1 MFVEIEIIQVKLK
14 CKNVFKYYVLYEF
27 VRLNKCFDVFQ
38 WLIVNS
44 ELFRNEGIIINV
56 NWNIIEEQREWFDL
70 NREYIEDNFEEKVIS
85 LEVEDIDNWIED
97 LNFYIRLIGNIDIL
111 MYFMDVRFLI

>member
-1 MFVEIEIIQVKLK
+1 M
-14 CKNVFKYYVLYEF
+14 
-27 VRLNKCFDVFQ
+27 
-38 WLIVNS
+38 
-44 ELFRNEGIIINV
+44 
-56 NWNIIEEQREWFDL
+56 
-70 NREYIEDNFEEKVIS
+70 NREYIEDNFEERVIS